1 MPRRLPLVLALT
13 VIAAGC
19 STARADVASSPAPVA
34 GSASPVDQVATRSE
48 NAGTADD
55 DSEPGNAGNETIDVS
70 PTTVV
75 VEPITV
81 PPESVEPVPLAD
93 REFREIAP
101 MTEPLVPVGTKD
113 GPDTARAQLRL
124 LELGFWVA
132 EAEGEYGTTTSQA
145 VMAFQKYAGLETDG
159 VLGPNTAEAL
169 SNVAEQPHGTAT
181 TGTLVEIDKAKQLV
195 FIVQDGVT
203 QWILN
208 TSTGSEVPYEEPD
221 QNSPG
226 EVQIGDSV
234 TRTGQFRVNRERE
247 EGWWEGDLG
256 EIYRPKYFDGGI
268 ALHGSYNVP
277 DYPASH
283 GCVRLSIP
291 AMDWIWESG
300 IIPMGTP
307 VWVHGEIPEE
317 FRPDDA

>member
-1 MPRRLPLVLALT
+1 MPVRRLPLVLTLVT
-13 VIAAGC
+13 VAAGC
-19 STARADVASSPAPVA
+19 STARAEVASSPAPVA
-34 GSASPVDQVATRSE
+34 GSAAPTETAGDESPDVAT
-48 NAGTADD
+48 TADD
-55 DSEPGNAGNETIDVS
+55 AAADTTS
-70 PTTVV
+70 PTTADATTPVTEV

-81 PPESVEPVPLAD
+81 PPESVDPVALAD
-93 REFREIAP
+93 PVLREISP
-101 MTEPLVPVGTKD
+101 MTDPLVPVGTNS

-124 LELGFWVA
+124 LELGFWLA
-132 EAEGEYGTTTSQA
+132 EATGEYGTTTSQA

-159 VLGPNTAEAL
+159 VLGPITAEAL
-169 SNVAEQPHGTAT
+169 SNFDEHPRGRST
-181 TGTLVEIDKAKQLV
+181 TGTLVEIDKAKQLL
-195 FIVQDGVT
+195 FIVQDGSTV
-203 QWILN
+203 WILN
-208 TSTGSEVPYEEPD
+208 TSTGSEQPYEEAD

-300 IIPMGTP
+300 IVPNGTP
-307 VWVHGEIPEE
+307 VWVHGAIP
-317 FRPDDA
+317 DA